1 MRKLFI
7 LFGRELAQY
16 FRSPLAYTVLCFFLV
31 LTGFNF
37 QFGVSSLNLQPLT
50 TTIVEAFF
58 NTVFFWYPFV
68 LVFPLITMR
77 IFSEEYKMGTIEPL
91 MTAPVR
97 DWQVVLAKYLGALVF
112 YIVLWLPSL
121 LYFVIFQNTTEF
133 RAAEAVG
140 AYLGAYAMLLLIGM
154 FYTALGCLASALTQN
169 QIVAAIIS
177 FCLVCLMFFM
187 SLISFMTPQISPF
200 LRALTSYLSPI
211 EHMAEFSQG
220 IFDSRPVV
228 YYLSLTIFTL
238 YLTLQVFQSRR
249 WRTA

>member
-1 MRKLFI
+1 MRKFFI
-7 LFGRELAQY
+7 LLGRELAHY
-16 FRSPLAYTVLCFFLV
+16 FRSPLAYTILCFFLV

-37 QFGVSSLNLQPLT
+37 QYGVSSLNLVPLT

-58 NTVFFWYPFV
+58 NNIFFWFPFV

-77 IFSEEYKMGTIEPL
+77 IFSEEYKLGTIEPL

-97 DWQVVLAKYLGALVF
+97 DWQVVLAKYFGAYLF
-112 YIVLWLPSL
+112 YVTLWLPSL
-121 LYFVIFQNTTEF
+121 LYFVIFQSTTEF

-140 AYLGAYAMLLLIGM
+140 SYLGAYSMLLLIGM

-169 QIVAAIIS
+169 QIVAAIIG
-177 FCLVCLMFFM
+177 FCLTCFMFFM
-187 SLISFMTPQISPF
+187 SLISFLTPRISPS
-200 LRALTSYLSPI
+200 LQALTSYLSPI

-228 YYLSLTIFTL
+228 YYVSLTVLTL
-238 YLTLQVFQSRR
+238 YLTLQIFQSRR
-249 WRTA
+249 WKTA